1 MAILI
6 SKSLSYAKW
15 ADVDGAKRQ
24 AAAEAAV
31 GVSSSEPPFSE
42 DVCKAR
48 LRLSYFLSFYHS
60 LRYPRILVFPA
71 SDPFVHDIVIFP
83 HTYTQRISLA
93 CPCEATNASIPDTP
107 ERRRDTGRAAR
118 LYASATLNHSLEITY
133 VWIDSYYYKAY
144 VGRACAV
151 GGPTIDSPDWPA
163 RLTST
168 SFSRFLR
175 FLLALSPRRRLS
187 LCSLTEEV
195 HLSRLTVTNS

>member
-24 AAAEAAV
+24 AACRSRCWGLVLRAA
-31 GVSSSEPPFSE
+31 
-42 DVCKAR
+42 
-48 LRLSYFLSFYHS
+48 FLSFFLSTRVFATLISSYS
-60 LRYPRILVFPA
+60 LLRILSFPT
-71 SDPFVHDIVIFP
+71 SSYFHIP
-83 HTYTQRISLA
+83 TQRISLA
-93 CPCEATNASIPDTP
+93 YPCEATNASIPDTP
-107 ERRRDTGRAAR
+107 GRRRNTGRAAR

-163 RLTST
+163 
-168 SFSRFLR
+168 
-175 FLLALSPRRRLS
+175 
-187 LCSLTEEV
+187 V
-195 HLSRLTVTNS
+195 